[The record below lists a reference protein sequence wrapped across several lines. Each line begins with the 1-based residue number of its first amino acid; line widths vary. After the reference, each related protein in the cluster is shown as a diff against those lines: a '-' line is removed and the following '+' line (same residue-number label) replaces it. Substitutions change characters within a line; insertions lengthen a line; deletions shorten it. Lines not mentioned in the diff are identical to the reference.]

1 MISAIFA
8 LALLAAGQPSIVT
21 VTILF
26 FTVRFCAL
34 APTGFYRPPKR
45 TLITN
50 HLEFT
55 GIELDIGTAGALAL
69 FSAEETVGKAL
80 AVEFEA
86 LRFFAIALQSFFEF
100 GAPGFRS
107 LYGYEGVVLEHVLE
121 AVVAGELNGV
131 ELPQFNFAS
140 FPLAEQLT
148 EHIFFLLALPANY
161 GHISLWGNFEG
172 HSCGIGRHP

>member
-1 MISAIFA
+1 MISAIFT
-8 LALLAAGQPSIVT
+8 LALLSAGQPSIVT

-34 APTGFYRPPKR
+34 APTGFYRPSKR
-45 TLITN
+45 TLVTD

-86 LRFFAIALQSFFEF
+86 LRFFAIALQSFFECRWTAIGM
-100 GAPGFRS
+100 GADRDQT
-107 LYGYEGVVLEHVLE
+107 
-121 AVVAGELNGV
+121 AIA
-131 ELPQFNFAS
+131 
-140 FPLAEQLT
+140 PLAPTPLT
-148 EHIFFLLALPANY
+148 NP
-161 GHISLWGNFEG
+161 
-172 HSCGIGRHP
+172 HPFCEAH